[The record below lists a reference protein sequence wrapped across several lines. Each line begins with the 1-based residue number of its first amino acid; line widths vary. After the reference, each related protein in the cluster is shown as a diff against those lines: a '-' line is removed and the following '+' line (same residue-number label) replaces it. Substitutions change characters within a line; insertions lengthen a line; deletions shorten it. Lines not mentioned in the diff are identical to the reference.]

1 MIPKHDSSIVREP
14 FGVFDRMFAAV
25 EKVRERLNRACNALE
40 QSQVPYAVIGGNAVG
55 YWVAQV
61 NEAAVRFT
69 RDVDVLIRRE
79 DLPGV
84 SKAME
89 AAGFRYRHVRGI
101 DMFMDGPKNSV
112 EDAVHL
118 LFADEK
124 VRPTDLAATPS
135 INESIPGNGYQVL
148 SLEALV
154 RMKLTSF
161 RLKDQTHL
169 DDMLRFR
176 LIDASL
182 KVRLPSEL
190 AERFQKVL
198 DQFEPNLG
206 DEDDPS
212 FVDSE

>member
-1 MIPKHDSSIVREP
+1 MTAAYLTLTRLRDDTM
-14 FGVFDRMFAAV
+14 DRINDAFQRVQDRLRRATAV
-25 EKVRERLNRACNALE
+25 LE
-40 QSQVPYAVIGGNAVG
+40 QSGLAYAVIGGNAVIH
-55 YWVAQV
+55 WVSQA
-61 NEAAVRFT
+61 NPAAYRFT
-69 RDVDVLIRRE
+69 QDVDVLIRRE
-79 DLPGV
+79 DLPSV

-101 DMFMDGPKNSV
+101 DMFMDGPKNKV

-124 VRPTDLAATPS
+124 VRPTDLATTPS
-135 INESIPGNGYQVL
+135 VNESIPGNGYQVL

-169 DDMLRFR
+169 DDMLRVG

-182 KVRLPSEL
+182 KVRLPPEL
-190 AERFQKVL
+190 AERFQKIL

-212 FVDSE
+212 FVASE

>member
-1 MIPKHDSSIVREP
+1 MTTSYLTLTRLRDDTMDRVVRSI
-14 FGVFDRMFAAV
+14 
-25 EKVRERLNRACNALE
+25 EKVQERVRRLSAALAPTGI
-40 QSQVPYAVIGGNAVG
+40 PYAVIGGNAVG

-79 DLPGV
+79 DLSSV
-84 SKAME
+84 TIAME

-135 INESIPGNGYQVL
+135 INESMP
-148 SLEALV
+148 
-154 RMKLTSF
+154 RTC
-161 RLKDQTHL
+161 R
-169 DDMLRFR
+169 
-176 LIDASL
+176 
-182 KVRLPSEL
+182 
-190 AERFQKVL
+190 
-198 DQFEPNLG
+198 
-206 DEDDPS
+206 
-212 FVDSE
+212 

>member
-1 MIPKHDSSIVREP
+1 MTTAYLNLTRLRDDTMDRVVHSI
-14 FGVFDRMFAAV
+14 
-25 EKVRERLNRACNALE
+25 EKVQERVRRLSAALAPTGI
-40 QSQVPYAVIGGNAVG
+40 PYAVIGGNAVG

-169 DDMLRFR
+169 DDMLRVG
-176 LIDASL
+176 LIDAAF
-182 KVRLPSEL
+182 KDRLPPAL
-190 AERFQKVL
+190 ADRFQMIL

-212 FVDSE
+212 FVASE

>member
-1 MIPKHDSSIVREP
+1 MTNAYLSLTRLRDDTMDRVVRSI
-14 FGVFDRMFAAV
+14 
-25 EKVRERLNRACNALE
+25 EKVQDRVRRLSAALE
-40 QSQVPYAVIGGNAVG
+40 PTGIPYAVIGGNAVG

-101 DMFMDGPKNSV
+101 DRFMDGPKNSV

-169 DDMLRFR
+169 DDILRVG
-176 LIDASL
+176 LIDATF
-182 KVRLPSEL
+182 KDRLPTEL
-190 AERFQKVL
+190 AERFQKIL

-212 FVDSE
+212 FVASE

>member
-1 MIPKHDSSIVREP
+1 MTAAYLTLTRLRDDTMDRVVHSI
-14 FGVFDRMFAAV
+14 
-25 EKVRERLNRACNALE
+25 EKVQERVRRLSAALTPTGI
-40 QSQVPYAVIGGNAVG
+40 PYAVIGGNAVG

-169 DDMLRFR
+169 DDILRVG
-176 LIDASL
+176 LIDA
-182 KVRLPSEL
+182 KFKDRLPPAL
-190 AERFQKVL
+190 AERFQMIL

-212 FVDSE
+212 FVASE